1 MDVYIHYLFICWG
14 EGGRGMEKKEKQKN
28 KNRKRHLREHGLVL
42 FGGEKTPKSERNW
55 GVVKM
60 TSVTLGE

>member
-28 KNRKRHLREHGLVL
+28 KNRKGHLREHGLVL
-42 FGGEKTPKSERNW
+42 FGGEKTHF
-55 GVVKM
+55 VA
-60 TSVTLGE
+60 